1 MLKYALSFVVAFALA
16 VSATAS
22 NIGLRVDWTCI
33 SNCTDFTETGILLAQ
48 SPEGTN
54 WTIIATLATNVT
66 GYTITNL
73 PDLSTRCYRVAAYNT
88 SGTGDWSNVV
98 CKTTTGR
105 APKVFQVSWV
115 SGMGLALALLTSI
128 MWPFRRGRQ

>member
-1 MLKYALSFVVAFALA
+1 MNKVILSFVAVLAFA

-48 SPEGTN
+48 SPDGTN
-54 WTIIATLATNVT
+54 WTIIANLATNIT

-73 PDLSTRCYRVAAYNT
+73 PDLTTRCYRVAAYNT
-88 SGTGDWSNVV
+88 FGTGDWSNVV
-98 CKTTTGR
+98 CKQTVGR
-105 APKVFQVSWV
+105 PTKVFQVSSVDAALIAFMLV
-115 SGMGLALALLTSI
+115 SSFFL
-128 MWPFRRGRQ
+128 RRRQ